1 MFLATVYAW
10 VVKDGSP
17 EGIEQFDAL
26 LFKPPPGTSSKVIE
40 ALPEWQPEAMADQ
53 FMAQL
58 AARGDK
64 PRTSS

>member
-1 MFLATVYAW
+1 M
-10 VVKDGSP
+10 VKDGSP
-17 EGIEQFDAL
+17 EGIAKFDAL
-26 LFKPPPGTSSKVIE
+26 LFRPPAGTPSKDIA
-40 ALPEWQPEAMADQ
+40 ALPEWQPEAMANQ